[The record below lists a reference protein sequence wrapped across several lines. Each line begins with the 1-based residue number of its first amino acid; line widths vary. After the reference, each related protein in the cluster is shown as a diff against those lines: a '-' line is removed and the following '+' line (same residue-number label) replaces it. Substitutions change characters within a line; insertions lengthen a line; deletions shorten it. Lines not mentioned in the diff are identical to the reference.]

1 MQCAPP
7 APKSATTLLRDRM
20 EPAPASPTLP
30 HATLSEV
37 FAAREVNPAADG
49 AVTSFVS
56 THLSGEK
63 PVLWILDR
71 LTRAEA
77 GVPYL
82 TGMAQTGLKA
92 PILRLDL
99 NNPRDVLW
107 AAEQALSCSALQG
120 VVAELWGDP
129 QVLDFTAT
137 KRLALRAEA
146 HGVACWLVRRGGQAS
161 LSAAR
166 ERWRVTSLASLRH
179 PHDPRAPGHPL
190 WRADLFRSRFRP
202 PQAWVARHDA
212 AEGLVLDHARLDESD
227 TGPTTVARRA

>member
-7 APKSATTLLRDRM
+7 DPKSATTLLRDRM
-20 EPAPASPTLP
+20 EPAPAGSTLP

-49 AVTSFVS
+49 AVTSFV
-56 THLSGEK
+56 TAHLRGDK

-71 LTRAEA
+71 LTRLEA

-82 TGMAQTGLKA
+82 TGMAQTGLGA
-92 PILRLDL
+92 PVLRLDL
-99 NNPRDVLW
+99 SNPRDVLW

-146 HGVACWLVRRGGQAS
+146 HGVTCWLVRRGGQAS

-166 ERWRVTSLASLRH
+166 ERWRVTSLASMRH
-179 PHDPRAPGHPL
+179 AHDTRSPGQPL
-190 WRADLFRSRFRP
+190 WQADLFRSRFRP
-202 PQAWVARHDA
+202 LQAWVARHDA
-212 AEGLVLDHARLDESD
+212 AEGLVLDHARLDEGDAGS
-227 TGPTTVARRA
+227 PQMARRA